1 MKPRLKR
8 LLLDRATAPYRPLG
22 VFHYRWGRGKLGGD
36 PIFAALLER
45 RIFPDHAR
53 ITDLGCG
60 RGLLAAWFL
69 AAERLADEGLWP
81 ADAARPPRGLHFRGC
96 ELMGREA
103 EVGNRALQPLYP
115 GRVEL
120 SGGDMREAD
129 LSGLNVIA
137 ILDVLHYIDYAEQD
151 RFLDK
156 IRAALPPGGL
166 FLTRVGDAEGGLR
179 FRISQLVDRSISF
192 VQGHRLPRMWCRPVK
207 DWVAALERRGFTVE
221 CLPMNGHNPFANMML
236 VARLPAASV

>member
-1 MKPRLKR
+1 MKHSLKR
-8 LLLDRATAPYRPLG
+8 RLLDQATAPYRPTG
-22 VFHYRWGRGKLGGD
+22 TFHYHWARGKLSGD

-45 RIFPDHAR
+45 GIFRDNSR

-69 AAERLADEGLWP
+69 AAERMQAEGHWP
-81 ADAARPPRGLHFRGC
+81 ADAPPPPRGLNFRGC

-115 GRVEL
+115 GRVDL
-120 SGGDMREAD
+120 SGGDMRVAD
-129 LSGLNVIA
+129 LSGLDAIA

-156 IRAALPPGGL
+156 IRAALPPGGI

-192 VQGHRLPRMWCRPVK
+192 VQGHRLPRMWCRPLK
-207 DWVAALERRGFTVE
+207 DWVHALQARGFEVE
-221 CLPMNGHNPFANMML
+221 CISMNGHNPFANVML
-236 VARLPAASV
+236 VARLPN